1 MRNIL
6 LISFVLL
13 FNPLNVFSIE
23 PDEIL
28 SDSIL
33 ENRARNLSKGI
44 RCLVCQNQSI
54 DDSDSE
60 LAKDLRKIIR
70 IKIVEG
76 KKDKE
81 INDFLVEKYGNF
93 ILMKPPFYSETFL
106 LWSSPFII
114 VFIGFIII
122 FFSLKKTRSENF
134 LKNTKV
140 VIHLHVTRTT
150 VVQL

>member
-1 MRNIL
+1 MKNIL

-13 FNPLNVFSIE
+13 LSPLNVFSIE

-28 SDSIL
+28 SDSKL

-93 ILMKPPFYSETFL
+93 ILMRPPFYSETFL

-122 FFSLKKTRSENF
+122 FFSLKKTRPEN
-134 LKNTKV
+134 
-140 VIHLHVTRTT
+140 
-150 VVQL
+150 

>member
-1 MRNIL
+1 MKKIL

-13 FNPLNVFSIE
+13 LSPLNSFSIE

-28 SDSIL
+28 SDSKL

-114 VFIGFIII
+114 VLIGFIVI
-122 FFSLKKTRSENF
+122 FFSLKKTRPEN
-134 LKNTKV
+134 
-140 VIHLHVTRTT
+140 
-150 VVQL
+150 

>member
-1 MRNIL
+1 MKNIL
-6 LISFVLL
+6 LLSFVLL
-13 FNPLNVFSIE
+13 LSPLNVFSIE

-28 SDSIL
+28 SDSNL

-76 KKDKE
+76 KKDRE

-122 FFSLKKTRSENF
+122 FFSLKKTRSEN
-134 LKNTKV
+134 
-140 VIHLHVTRTT
+140 
-150 VVQL
+150 

>member
-1 MRNIL
+1 MKNIL

-13 FNPLNVFSIE
+13 LSPLNVFSIE
-23 PDEIL
+23 RDEIL
-28 SDSIL
+28 SDSKL

-122 FFSLKKTRSENF
+122 LFSLKKTRP
-134 LKNTKV
+134 KN
-140 VIHLHVTRTT
+140 
-150 VVQL
+150 

>member
-1 MRNIL
+1 MKKIL

-13 FNPLNVFSIE
+13 LSPLNVFSIE

-28 SDSIL
+28 SDSKL

-122 FFSLKKTRSENF
+122 FFSLKKTRPEN
-134 LKNTKV
+134 
-140 VIHLHVTRTT
+140 
-150 VVQL
+150 

>member
-1 MRNIL
+1 MKKIL

-13 FNPLNVFSIE
+13 FSPLNAFSIE
-23 PDEIL
+23 PNEIL
-28 SDSIL
+28 SDSKL

-122 FFSLKKTRSENF
+122 FFSLKKTRQ
-134 LKNTKV
+134 KN
-140 VIHLHVTRTT
+140 
-150 VVQL
+150 

>member
-1 MRNIL
+1 MKKIL
-6 LISFVLL
+6 LISFFLL
-13 FNPLNVFSIE
+13 LSPLNAFSIE

-28 SDSIL
+28 SDSKL

-122 FFSLKKTRSENF
+122 FFSLKKTRPEN
-134 LKNTKV
+134 
-140 VIHLHVTRTT
+140 
-150 VVQL
+150 

>member
-1 MRNIL
+1 MKNIL
-6 LISFVLL
+6 LISIVLL
-13 FNPLNVFSIE
+13 LSPLNVFPIE

-28 SDSIL
+28 SDSKL

-122 FFSLKKTRSENF
+122 FFSLKKTRSEN
-134 LKNTKV
+134 
-140 VIHLHVTRTT
+140 
-150 VVQL
+150 

>member
-1 MRNIL
+1 MKNIL

-13 FNPLNVFSIE
+13 LSPLNVFSIE

-28 SDSIL
+28 SDNKL

-81 INDFLVEKYGNF
+81 INDFLVEKYGIF
-93 ILMKPPFYSETFL
+93 MLMKPPLYSETFL
-106 LWSSPFII
+106 L
-114 VFIGFIII
+114 
-122 FFSLKKTRSENF
+122 
-134 LKNTKV
+134 
-140 VIHLHVTRTT
+140 
-150 VVQL
+150 

>member
-1 MRNIL
+1 MKNIL

-13 FNPLNVFSIE
+13 LSPLNVFSIE

-122 FFSLKKTRSENF
+122 FFSLKKTRPEN
-134 LKNTKV
+134 
-140 VIHLHVTRTT
+140 
-150 VVQL
+150 

>member
-13 FNPLNVFSIE
+13 LNPLNVFSIE

-28 SDSIL
+28 SDSKL

-76 KKDKE
+76 KKDRE

-114 VFIGFIII
+114 CLLYT
-122 FFSLKKTRSENF
+122 SPSPRD
-134 LKNTKV
+134 
-140 VIHLHVTRTT
+140 
-150 VVQL
+150 

>member
-1 MRNIL
+1 MKNIL
-6 LISFVLL
+6 LISIVLL
-13 FNPLNVFSIE
+13 LSPLNVFSIE

-28 SDSIL
+28 SDSNL

-122 FFSLKKTRSENF
+122 FFSLKKTRPEN
-134 LKNTKV
+134 
-140 VIHLHVTRTT
+140 
-150 VVQL
+150 

>member
-1 MRNIL
+1 MKNIL

-13 FNPLNVFSIE
+13 LSPLNVFSIE

-28 SDSIL
+28 SDSKL

-60 LAKDLRKIIR
+60 IAKDLRKIIR

-122 FFSLKKTRSENF
+122 FFSLKKTRSEN
-134 LKNTKV
+134 
-140 VIHLHVTRTT
+140 
-150 VVQL
+150 

>member
-1 MRNIL
+1 MKNIL

-13 FNPLNVFSIE
+13 LSPLNVFSIE

-93 ILMKPPFYSETFL
+93 ILMKPRFYSETFL

-122 FFSLKKTRSENF
+122 FFSLKKTRSEN
-134 LKNTKV
+134 
-140 VIHLHVTRTT
+140 
-150 VVQL
+150 

>member
-1 MRNIL
+1 MKNIL

-13 FNPLNVFSIE
+13 LSPLNVFSIE

-28 SDSIL
+28 SDSAL

-122 FFSLKKTRSENF
+122 FFSLKKTRSEN
-134 LKNTKV
+134 
-140 VIHLHVTRTT
+140 
-150 VVQL
+150 

>member
-1 MRNIL
+1 MKNIL

-13 FNPLNVFSIE
+13 LNPLNVFSIE

-28 SDSIL
+28 SDSKL
-33 ENRARNLSKGI
+33 ENRARNLSKEI

-81 INDFLVEKYGNF
+81 INDFLVKKYGNF

-122 FFSLKKTRSENF
+122 FFSLKKTRSEN
-134 LKNTKV
+134 
-140 VIHLHVTRTT
+140 
-150 VVQL
+150 

>member
-1 MRNIL
+1 MKNIL

-13 FNPLNVFSIE
+13 LNPLNVFSIE

-28 SDSIL
+28 SDSKL

-122 FFSLKKTRSENF
+122 FLSLKKTRPEN
-134 LKNTKV
+134 
-140 VIHLHVTRTT
+140 
-150 VVQL
+150 

>member
-1 MRNIL
+1 MKNIL

-13 FNPLNVFSIE
+13 LSPLNVFSIE

-28 SDSIL
+28 SDNKL

-60 LAKDLRKIIR
+60 LAKDLRKMIR

-122 FFSLKKTRSENF
+122 FFSLKKTRSEN
-134 LKNTKV
+134 
-140 VIHLHVTRTT
+140 
-150 VVQL
+150 

>member
-1 MRNIL
+1 MKNIL

-13 FNPLNVFSIE
+13 LSPLNVFSIE

-28 SDSIL
+28 SDSKL

-76 KKDKE
+76 KEDKE

-114 VFIGFIII
+114 VFIGFIIM
-122 FFSLKKTRSENF
+122 FFSLKKTRPEN
-134 LKNTKV
+134 
-140 VIHLHVTRTT
+140 
-150 VVQL
+150 

>member
-1 MRNIL
+1 MKKIL

-13 FNPLNVFSIE
+13 LSPLNAFSIE
-23 PDEIL
+23 PNEIL
-28 SDSIL
+28 SDSKL

-122 FFSLKKTRSENF
+122 FFSLKKTRQ
-134 LKNTKV
+134 KN
-140 VIHLHVTRTT
+140 
-150 VVQL
+150 

>member
-6 LISFVLL
+6 LIAFVLL

-28 SDSIL
+28 SDSKL

-122 FFSLKKTRSENF
+122 FFSLKKTRSEN
-134 LKNTKV
+134 
-140 VIHLHVTRTT
+140 
-150 VVQL
+150 

>member
-1 MRNIL
+1 MKNIL
-6 LISFVLL
+6 LIFFVLL
-13 FNPLNVFSIE
+13 LSPLNVSSIE

-28 SDSIL
+28 SDSKL

-76 KKDKE
+76 EKDKE

-93 ILMKPPFYSETFL
+93 ILMKPPLYSETFL

-122 FFSLKKTRSENF
+122 FFSLKKTKSEN
-134 LKNTKV
+134 
-140 VIHLHVTRTT
+140 
-150 VVQL
+150 

>member
-1 MRNIL
+1 MKKIL

-13 FNPLNVFSIE
+13 LSPLNAFSIE

-28 SDSIL
+28 SDSKL

-122 FFSLKKTRSENF
+122 FFSLKKTRSEN
-134 LKNTKV
+134 
-140 VIHLHVTRTT
+140 
-150 VVQL
+150 

>member
-13 FNPLNVFSIE
+13 LNPLNVFSIE

-28 SDSIL
+28 SDSKL

-70 IKIVEG
+70 INIVEG

-122 FFSLKKTRSENF
+122 FFSLKKTRPEN
-134 LKNTKV
+134 
-140 VIHLHVTRTT
+140 
-150 VVQL
+150 

>member
-1 MRNIL
+1 MKNIL

-13 FNPLNVFSIE
+13 LNPLNVFSIE

-28 SDSIL
+28 SDSKL

-70 IKIVEG
+70 IKIEEG
-76 KKDKE
+76 KNDKE
-81 INDFLVEKYGNF
+81 FNDFLVEKYGNF

-114 VFIGFIII
+114 VFIGFIMI
-122 FFSLKKTRSENF
+122 FFSLKKKGQKINF
-134 LKNTKV
+134 L
-140 VIHLHVTRTT
+140 L
-150 VVQL
+150 

>member
-13 FNPLNVFSIE
+13 LNTLNVFSIE

-28 SDSIL
+28 SDSKL

-122 FFSLKKTRSENF
+122 YFSLKKTRPEN
-134 LKNTKV
+134 
-140 VIHLHVTRTT
+140 
-150 VVQL
+150 

>member
-6 LISFVLL
+6 LISFMLL
-13 FNPLNVFSIE
+13 LSPLNVFSIE

-28 SDSIL
+28 SDSKL

-93 ILMKPPFYSETFL
+93 ILMRPPFYSETFL

-122 FFSLKKTRSENF
+122 FFSLKKTRSEN
-134 LKNTKV
+134 
-140 VIHLHVTRTT
+140 
-150 VVQL
+150 

>member
-1 MRNIL
+1 MKKIL
-6 LISFVLL
+6 LIFFVLL
-13 FNPLNVFSIE
+13 LSPLNALSIE

-28 SDSIL
+28 SDSKL

-122 FFSLKKTRSENF
+122 FFSLKKTRSEN
-134 LKNTKV
+134 
-140 VIHLHVTRTT
+140 
-150 VVQL
+150 